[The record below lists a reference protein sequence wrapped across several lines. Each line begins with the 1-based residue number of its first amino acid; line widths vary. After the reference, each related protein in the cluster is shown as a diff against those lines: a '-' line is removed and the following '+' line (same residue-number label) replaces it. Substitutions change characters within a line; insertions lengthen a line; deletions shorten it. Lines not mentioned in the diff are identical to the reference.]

1 MTQSLC
7 FRDGCF
13 SLNRFNGDSAAVKYL
28 LTLLL
33 LVFLPTFTC
42 QMLHKSHLNIVLK
55 VRLRRPDFQQLKHE
69 ADVDRE
75 WTIKAT
81 NQSYR
86 GRKCTP
92 TPPFDLPKANT
103 TGRRKVSLA
112 EVQLCD
118 LPSQD
123 CRFLHGWPARSMRG
137 SGPFP
142 DFRDLF
148 LDRTVPASRSPAWWR
163 LWSRWG
169 DTRAS
174 RHHSSPRTS
183 PAAHRKGCRCAPPLW
198 GTPAPPPPASRWSC
212 RSCGYT
218 LLQTSTL
225 WGRESV
231 VGVGLNGDLNNLV
244 TATLCHVHRNINP
257 AAICHW
263 CILLSLRS

>member
-1 MTQSLC
+1 MSDAPQKSSEHILSPAQTAW
-7 FRDGCF
+7 F
-13 SLNRFNGDSAAVKYL
+13 STAETWSRCRSWVNDKGN
-28 LTLLL
+28 
-33 LVFLPTFTC
+33 
-42 QMLHKSHLNIVLK
+42 KSIIPRQEMYPH
-55 VRLRRPDFQQLKHE
+55 
-69 ADVDRE
+69 
-75 WTIKAT
+75 
-81 NQSYR
+81 
-86 GRKCTP
+86 TP
-92 TPPFDLPKANT
+92 TPRFDLPKANT

-118 LPSQD
+118 LSSHD

-137 SGPFP
+137 PGPFP
-142 DFRDLF
+142 GFTLDLP
-148 LDRTVPASRSPAWWR
+148 VPASRSPAWWR
-163 LWSRWG
+163 LWSWWG

-183 PAAHRKGCRCAPPLW
+183 PAARRKGCRCAPPLW

-218 LLQTSTL
+218 PLQTSTL
-225 WGRESV
+225 RGRESV

-244 TATLCHVHRNINP
+244 TATLGRVHRNINP